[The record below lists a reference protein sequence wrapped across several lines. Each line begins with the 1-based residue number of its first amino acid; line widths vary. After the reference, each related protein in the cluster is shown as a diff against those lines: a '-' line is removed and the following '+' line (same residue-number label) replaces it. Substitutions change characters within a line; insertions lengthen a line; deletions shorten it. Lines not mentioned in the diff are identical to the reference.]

1 MNPHIRT
8 AGITAAGANSI
19 VLDAVLRHQT
29 DACAHTVAVAFRS
42 YGPNEQPVIGGRTD
56 VVKDS
61 QRSIEFSE
69 NHIDAAIVV
78 QVTKRCAAVN
88 ASPGKRRTSP
98 GRDVSKLL
106 IAQIREDNVGLRHS
120 GAQAAFGIHHM
131 AAGGE

>member
-8 AGITAAGANSI
+8 AGITAAGANGI

-29 DACAHTVAVAFRS
+29 DARADTVAIALTS
-42 YGPNEQPVIGGRTD
+42 YGTDNQPVIWGRTD

-78 QVTKRCAAVN
+78 QVTERCAAVH

-120 GAQAAFGIHHM
+120 GAQAAFGVHHV
-131 AAGGE
+131 AASGE

>member
-42 YGPNEQPVIGGRTD
+42 YGPNEQPVIGGRT
-56 VVKDS
+56 VFVKVS
-61 QRSIEFSE
+61 QRSIELRE

-78 QVTKRCAAVN
+78 QVTKCCAAVK
-88 ASPGKRRTSP
+88 ASPAKLPTSP
-98 GRDVSKLL
+98 GR
-106 IAQIREDNVGLRHS
+106 A
-120 GAQAAFGIHHM
+120 
-131 AAGGE
+131 

>member
-1 MNPHIRT
+1 MNAHVRT
-8 AGITAAGANSI
+8 AGITTPGANGI
-19 VLDAVLRHQT
+19 VLDAILRQQT
-29 DACAHTVAVAFRS
+29 DARAYAVAVAFRS

-78 QVTKRCAAVN
+78 QVSKRCAAVN

-120 GAQAAFGIHHM
+120 GAQAAFGVHHV
-131 AAGGE
+131 AASG